1 MLSIISWIHISSVQI
16 FSQFCPRSRSPRI
29 TQRIAVDCFQHRL
42 DGPLIRSV
50 FLKPIYAF
58 RKDSKTEWPRELP
71 LRNWQVERLRDQAG
85 CELLRESCPKQ
96 LGPAGA
102 SDTPRCLGRTEAG
115 RKITSEPWSP
125 MRRGQNRTTKTTP
138 RSGRV
143 SAFKKGLTQPTLLA
157 RWESVEEEES
167 RMRR

>member
-1 MLSIISWIHISSVQI
+1 MFAKAAKSITYKICSLEIYMLSIISWIHISSVQI

-96 LGPAGA
+96 LGPPVHQIHRDVWVGLKPAERLQA
-102 SDTPRCLGRTEAG
+102 SRGRRCAEVKTEQRRPLLGVEG
-115 RKITSEPWSP
+115 LV
-125 MRRGQNRTTKTTP
+125 
-138 RSGRV
+138 RS
-143 SAFKKGLTQPTLLA
+143 KKD
-157 RWESVEEEES
+157 
-167 RMRR
+167 